1 MGLNRMKS
9 ISLQQLD
16 DEDDQWYG
24 MVNQQYQI
32 QPQQQLINEPPEQR
46 SLQVA
51 IFTRQPSINSKW
63 RLASKHFM
71 GRNSNNITQSI
82 QSNYNDIT
90 QNINNDEMPQSI
102 LETQP
107 NNPRDQITPQQH
119 AAGEAI
125 AYVYY
130 TFSLENGSP
139 FSTFLPYHLLKNRI
153 RSMFLEKL

>member
-1 MGLNRMKS
+1 MKS

-16 DEDDQWYG
+16 DEEDQWYG
-24 MVNQQYQI
+24 MVNPQYQI
-32 QPQQQLINEPPEQR
+32 QPQQQQQLINEPPEQR

-51 IFTRQPSINSKW
+51 VFTRQPSINSKW

-82 QSNYNDIT
+82 QSNYNDIP
-90 QNINNDEMPQSI
+90 QNINNDEMSQSI

-125 AYVYY
+125 AYIYN
-130 TFSLENGSP
+130 TFGLENDLPFSP
-139 FSTFLPYHLLKNRI
+139 FQRLHHLLNNRI
-153 RSMFLEKL
+153 RFCF